1 MREFTIGGVIGR
13 TFALIQRH
21 FGDFA
26 VAAAILVFLPSLV
39 SSASLTTTRTFDAE
53 GQIRD
58 TSTHT
63 QLLGGG
69 GSIVVWLTSL
79 VLYGIVVHA
88 ALGDLRGE
96 RFTLGTGL
104 GASFRAFL
112 PNLGI
117 SILNFLALMVG
128 FMLLIVPGVMLMC
141 AWLVVVPSNMAE
153 GTGVMGAFGRSRAL
167 TSGHRWSLFGLL
179 LLYGMAVLI
188 VGLIAMVGATGSV
201 ASGGGFWPIKIV
213 SAVLSAAISLVGS
226 AGAVA
231 CYIELRQ
238 REGGVLSSDLVE
250 SFS

>member
-1 MREFTIGGVIGR
+1 MKDFTIGGVIGR
-13 TFALIQRH
+13 TFSLIQRH

-26 VAAAILVFLPSLV
+26 ISAAILVFLPNLMIT
-39 SSASLTTTRTFDAE
+39 ASFTTTRTFDAE
-53 GQIRD
+53 GQLRD
-58 TSTHT
+58 TSNHT

-69 GSIVVWLTSL
+69 SSILVWLASF

-96 RFTLGTGL
+96 RFSLGTAL

-117 SILNFLALMVG
+117 SILYYLALVAG
-128 FMLLIVPGVMLMC
+128 FMLLIVPGAMLQC
-141 AWLVVVPSNMAE
+141 AWLVAIPASMAE
-153 GTGVMGAFGRSRAL
+153 GTGVLGAFGRSRAL

-179 LLYGMAVLI
+179 MLYGVALAIIGLVAVI
-188 VGLIAMVGATGSV
+188 GATGAL

-213 SAVLSAAISLVGS
+213 SAALSAALSVVGS
-226 AGAVA
+226 AGAAA

-238 REGGVLSSDLVE
+238 IEGGALSSDLVE